1 MKPYEFTSAGGAS
14 TSRANARP
22 YEILPPVERPEALTS
37 LTSQKGYEFSVGGG
51 CGCSRGSACKDSGGS
66 CGSGSS
72 SWEMV
77 ASQVLQGGL
86 NGLGVS
92 LLPGWA
98 LRDGGVGS
106 GAGPA
111 SNICLAIG
119 NEIQDLRGE
128 IPRRWRRISDSPED
142 QRRIREAWDAV
153 DRACRFDEERSPC
166 DVYTVLLGHFGD
178 PNRNVE
184 LYNALN
190 AIALRCGRE
199 DDAFRRAERTG
210 LGRILRCILATAI
223 ARDIERDVAR
233 RRGAT
238 PPYRYEYDIAPLER
252 RLAGLESLARLHCGP
267 PRADAGSRLPGAVDG
282 GPSSGEGM
290 GSGYASGPPC
300 TLIGRSGCNRRT
312 MTGTCTYG
320 GECGRQCSRTVSC
333 GSDTGWEVPCNDT
346 DPC

>member
-1 MKPYEFTSAGGAS
+1 MKSYEFTSAGGAS

-37 LTSQKGYEFSVGGG
+37 LTSQKGYEFSAGGG

-72 SWEMV
+72 SWEIV

-86 NGLGVS
+86 NGLGVP

-178 PNRNVE
+178 PNRNVD

-252 RLAGLESLARLHCGP
+252 RLAGLEALARANCAPPRVDPPFLPSNPPRMPQPPPTPPSTVAPNVGATANCSTACRAWYMWYDTCKQCCNVNCGSINEWSQCCTDNCGP
-267 PRADAGSRLPGAVDG
+267 R
-282 GPSSGEGM
+282 
-290 GSGYASGPPC
+290 
-300 TLIGRSGCNRRT
+300 GC
-312 MTGTCTYG
+312 
-320 GECGRQCSRTVSC
+320 V
-333 GSDTGWEVPCNDT
+333 
-346 DPC
+346 